1 MYKVVG
7 SVQPVSEDSESKE
20 TCYEIDREGASCPV
34 GEAGDSLRGV
44 KDGRCVLSEDY
55 VCAVVHRDD
64 GRYSARR
71 TFRHGDDDS
80 AARLLATS
88 ETSTP

>member
-1 MYKVVG
+1 MTKPQPSPRLVERAYRTVPPQIKDPRGEMYKVVG
-7 SVQPVSEDSESKE
+7 SVQPVSEESKE

-64 GRYSARR
+64 GR
-71 TFRHGDDDS
+71 
-80 AARLLATS
+80 
-88 ETSTP
+88 